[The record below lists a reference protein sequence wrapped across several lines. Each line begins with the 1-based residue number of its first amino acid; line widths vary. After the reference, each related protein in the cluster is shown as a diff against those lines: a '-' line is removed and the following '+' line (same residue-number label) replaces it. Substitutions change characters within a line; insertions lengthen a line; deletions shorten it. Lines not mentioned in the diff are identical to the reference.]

1 MKNSTSCHLSL
12 YRHFSATSTIMGPS
26 LYTGTLNSKRTIRGV
41 FLWHTSVQLCILIK
55 DSGWADGI
63 HARLGTSCNYSRRV
77 RDTQLHRRWGCR
89 CCCLDGWQIKSP
101 RTDNRNTLN
110 STRIYVQTCWVSSG
124 IQNQDVSWIRM
135 GIWEGGSTWLVSTYL
150 KQRVYVTVFDRK
162 LLIFLL
168 YLAIS

>member
-101 RTDNRNTLN
+101 HTDNRNTLN

-135 GIWEGGSTWLVSTYL
+135 GIWEGGSTWLVSTY
-150 KQRVYVTVFDRK
+150 
-162 LLIFLL
+162 
-168 YLAIS
+168 